1 MILLTSKQID
11 TRQDFQTLINYSYSN
26 RTMVHVLLFLLLL
39 PEYLSHIYSVKRSS
53 DLNKYL
59 CDPDYPL
66 LTDTQLLLS
75 PNVNHILS
83 SRSFCLVSN
92 ISNITLRSTSI
103 TPAIITCRHYNN
115 SYESVGFG
123 FYNVSGLMIENVHIT
138 QCGGPMPSTSTL
150 YPNDTAFYFHEG
162 QSVTLFV
169 SYSSHIMMFGV
180 NINNY
185 YGFAILL
192 ININNNVTLKNINIT
207 FTSGSAQCSEKVLTS
222 CGGSGLIVYFSNL
235 DNRIGVLEAHVL
247 VNNTIIKGNWNFVP
261 YTDINIAAQVDGKE
275 PKAISAFAA
284 GMTVIFSLG
293 NYTAN
298 VLLSH
303 GYWNEDI
310 GGVFDGLA
318 IIFSDAPVGNTSVTV
333 TNSRFIH
340 NIFQGKVNTFR
351 IGCLFTATY
360 KNEYTHH
367 APWDILTISD
377 STISDNGD
385 SITTDNGF
393 NSYITPNI
401 YNHPIVHIITSST
414 ESIYLTI
421 HLDHLKYI
429 QSYNGIRNPFILS
442 ESKKNKTLNVIL
454 QSLKLYE
461 LFWSSSVNLAFNSG
475 KLVFVNTNSVY
486 INKEG
491 NLFKHI
497 TGSVIQAYNSDI
509 HLNGSLYFHDNKAS
523 HGAAFRLD
531 SLSLLFIHEST
542 NASFV
547 NNHASFYGG
556 AIYSHIDRNLP
567 TINPLCAIQIVSQ
580 NISQLNA
587 KMIFK
592 NNTAKLAGNSIYMSP
607 LYDCQQLYLKEVNSS
622 VIYQTLFHFEAKNNN
637 VRLSEI
643 SSVPVSTYRCNVNNS
658 NNNTGQI
665 EVYPG
670 ETITIGLQAY
680 DLNAITTYAQIIAKM
695 TKLMKRSNHTFSMD
709 LTYLLPV
716 AQQIQTVYSNSCTSL
731 HFTIFSESISGIM
744 YLHFEVLGYSPTTQV
759 KLISKHC
766 PPGFI
771 YSSDNKACVCSS
783 FLKQCGITQCNID
796 TSTINI
802 PFQSWLGVVDDGTII
817 GYSEHCPLGH
827 CAPNT
832 TIIITQ
838 PDIMCRGNRMGWLCG
853 QCKEGYSIVLGST
866 DCYQCSNTLH
876 SALAISFGILGG
888 IVYVL
893 VLFSLRL
900 TIDLGT
906 LGGFIFWLN
915 IIWPYAIPSSEV
927 SIKNTHL
934 QYMVY
939 ILTSIKYQWN
949 IPMCITND
957 LNELEKI
964 AITYFFPFYFWIMV
978 AVIVLLSRCSTRI
991 ANLIVGSS
999 VQVLVTLM
1007 YISYSEL
1014 LSTSLIV
1021 LTPAQIHYNSTK
1033 GSAELLVWFR
1043 DGSVLY
1049 GQSPF
1054 HIVLLCVSIVVISL
1068 FIVPFTLVGLFGVKM
1083 LRSRFIAKYFRP
1095 FIDAI
1100 HGPYKDNLRYWF
1112 GLRLIVMSLVYI
1124 VNAVLQGNN
1133 MTLQLVLSLIILGSF
1148 TFAEVVFLPF
1158 KSRILNALDLWFM
1171 ILLLFNIH
1179 MNLSYSSSETIIS
1192 LTTTITIVLSFVTF
1206 FIILLYHSYLSMSR
1220 FRCIRKCV
1228 QYLYVNGNF
1237 ERIKKIFRKSR
1248 ARSRDNL
1255 MPPLREDDSYEYEEW

>member
-1 MILLTSKQID
+1 
-11 TRQDFQTLINYSYSN
+11 
-26 RTMVHVLLFLLLL
+26 MVLVLLFLLLVSCSTL
-39 PEYLSHIYSVKRSS
+39 NLSHIHLLKKPGG
-53 DLNKYL
+53 LNKYL

-83 SRSFCLVSN
+83 ADSFCLVSN

-103 TPAIITCRHYNN
+103 TPANITCRHYNN

-169 SYSSHIMMFGV
+169 SYSSHITMFGV

-192 ININNNVTLKNINIT
+192 ININNNVTLNNINIT
-207 FTSGSAQCSEKVLTS
+207 STSGSAQCSEKVLPS
-222 CGGSGLIVYFSNL
+222 CGGSGLIVYLSNFDKRVGEL
-235 DNRIGVLEAHVL
+235 VAHVV
-247 VNNTIIKGNWNFVP
+247 VNKTVIEYNYNIVP
-261 YTDINIAAQVDGKE
+261 YTDINVAAQVDGKE

-293 NYTAN
+293 NYSAN

-303 GYWNEDI
+303 GYWYDDI

-318 IIFSDAPVGNTSVTV
+318 IIVNDAPVENTSVTV
-333 TNSRFIH
+333 TSSHFEHSIIEGNTD
-340 NIFQGKVNTFR
+340 TFR
-351 IGCLFTATY
+351 IGCLVTSTFN
-360 KNEYTHH
+360 NECTHH
-367 APWDILTISD
+367 TSWDILTISNSIVRD
-377 STISDNGD
+377 GHNGQSLND
-385 SITTDNGF
+385 FNFFITSSNQ
-393 NSYITPNI
+393 
-401 YNHPIVHIITSST
+401 YNHSFLHIITSST
-414 ESIYLTI
+414 ECINLRI
-421 HLDHLKYI
+421 HLDHLHYI
-429 QSYNGIRNPFILS
+429 QSYIRIRNPFILS
-442 ESKKNKTLNVIL
+442 ESTRHKNLELVL
-454 QSLKLYE
+454 QSLHLHQA
-461 LFWSSSVNLAFNSG
+461 FWMNSVSTALNSG
-475 KLVFVNTNSVY
+475 KLVFVNTKSVF
-486 INKEG
+486 INGES
-491 NLFKHI
+491 NAFMNT

-509 HLNGSLYFHDNKAS
+509 HLNGSLYFLNNKAS
-523 HGAAFRLD
+523 HGAAIRLD
-531 SLSLLFIHEST
+531 SLSHLFIHEST

-556 AIYSHIDRNLP
+556 AIYSHVDRNLP
-567 TINPLCAIQIVSQ
+567 ITNLLCAIQIVSQ

-607 LYDCQQLYLKEVNSS
+607 LYDCQQLYLKEVNSN

-658 NNNTGQI
+658 NNNTRQI

-680 DLNAITTYAQIIAKM
+680 DLNGNPTYAQIFTRM
-695 TKLMKRSNHTFSMD
+695 TTFIKLWKLNDHHYTLSED
-709 LTYLLPV
+709 VTYLLPNL
-716 AQQIQTVYSNSCTSL
+716 QQIQTVYSNSCTAL

-744 YLHFEVLGYSPTTQV
+744 YLQFEVVGYVPTTRV
-759 KLISKHC
+759 KLISKSC
-766 PPGFI
+766 PPGFN
-771 YSSDNKACVCSS
+771 YSSESKACVCSS

-802 PFQSWLGVVDDGTII
+802 PSQSWLGVVDNGKII
-817 GYSEHCPLGH
+817 GYTEHCPPGYCL
-827 CAPNT
+827 PNT

-838 PDIMCRGNRMGWLCG
+838 PDIICSGNRIGWLCG

-866 DCYQCSNTLH
+866 DCYKCSNTLH

-927 SIKNTHL
+927 SIRNTHL

-939 ILTSIKYQWN
+939 FLTSIKYQWN
-949 IPMCITND
+949 IPVCVKSD
-957 LNELEKI
+957 LNELEKT
-964 AITYFFPFYFWIMV
+964 AVTYFFPFYFCLMV

-1007 YISYSEL
+1007 YISYSDL
-1014 LSTSLIV
+1014 LSISLRV
-1021 LTPAQIHYNSTK
+1021 LTPAYIHFNSTNSS
-1033 GSAELLVWFR
+1033 GELLVWFS
-1043 DGSVLY
+1043 DGSVIY
-1049 GQSPF
+1049 GQNPF
-1054 HIVLLCVSIVVISL
+1054 HIALLCISITVLFL
-1068 FIVPFTLVGLFGVKM
+1068 FIIPFTLVGLFGVKM
-1083 LRSRFIAKYFRP
+1083 LRSRFISKYFRP

-1100 HGPYKDNLRYWF
+1100 HGPYKENLRYWF
-1112 GLRLIVMSLVYI
+1112 GLRLIVLSLVYI
-1124 VNAVLQGNN
+1124 VIAVLQGNN

-1148 TFAEVVFLPF
+1148 TLAESAFLPF
-1158 KSRILNALDLWFM
+1158 KSRILNALDVWFM
-1171 ILLLFNIH
+1171 VLLVFHFVTYLA
-1179 MNLSYSSSETIIS
+1179 YSSSET
-1192 LTTTITIVLSFVTF
+1192 TTTIVTTIMIVLSFATF
-1206 FIILLYHSYLSMSR
+1206 FVILLYHSYLSMSR
-1220 FRCIRKCV
+1220 FHCIRKCMRF
-1228 QYLYVNGNF
+1228 LS
-1237 ERIKKIFRKSR
+1237 IKINCMSIMKIVRKTR
-1248 ARSRDNL
+1248 VRSQNNL
-1255 MPPLREDDSYEYEEW
+1255 MPLLRDDDSFQYEEW